1 MREFDFRASAEK
13 PLSHV
18 IVHIRG
24 CIHEYKGQQNLLI
37 EVKADML
44 SHLLETV
51 RIQSTEAS
59 NRLEGIFTSNERIQ
73 AKIAYT
79 AKPQ

>member
-13 PLSHV
+13 PLTHESVHV
-18 IVHIRG
+18 QS

-37 EVKADML
+37 EVKVDML

-59 NRLEGIFTSNERIQ
+59 NRIEGVFYI
-73 AKIAYT
+73 K
-79 AKPQ
+79 

>member
-1 MREFDFRASAEK
+1 MQEFDCRASAEK
-13 PLSHV
+13 PLTHESVHV
-18 IVHIRG
+18 QS

-37 EVKADML
+37 EVKVDML

-59 NRLEGIFTSNERIQ
+59 NRIEGVFTSNERIQ
-73 AKIAYT
+73 ARIGYT